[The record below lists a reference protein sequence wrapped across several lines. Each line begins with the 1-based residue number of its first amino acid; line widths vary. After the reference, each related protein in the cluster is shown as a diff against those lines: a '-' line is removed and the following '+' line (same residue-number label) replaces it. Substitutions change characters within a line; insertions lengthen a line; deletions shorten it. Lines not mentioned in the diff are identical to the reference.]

1 MEPSPK
7 RSSTWAIPRTEFP
20 SCAAK
25 ATFTKDR
32 KAQSATCGKPVR
44 GRYVK
49 VRVLSEVNGEAWG
62 SAADIGVIGKPAK

>member
-1 MEPSPK
+1 VGNSPTDFG
-7 RSSTWAIPRTEFP
+7 SP
-20 SCAAK
+20 AATV
-25 ATFTKDR
+25 TFTKDR
-32 KAQSATCGKPVR
+32 KVQSARCGKPTR